1 MATTTEGQ
9 KGLERTREKT
19 DTGRSDR
26 KTVTLSRGRPHHYY
40 SGVRKVQDLKTGF
53 RKRFYILTHSSNGVR
68 HEKQSGHY
76 IVPAHQSRV
85 V

>member
-9 KGLERTREKT
+9 KGPERTREET

-26 KTVTLSRGRPHHYY
+26 KTVTLSRGRLRHYY
-40 SGVRKVQDLKTGF
+40 SGVRKVQELETGF

-68 HEKQSGHY
+68 HGKQSGHY
-76 IVPAHQSRV
+76 IVPRRQSGV